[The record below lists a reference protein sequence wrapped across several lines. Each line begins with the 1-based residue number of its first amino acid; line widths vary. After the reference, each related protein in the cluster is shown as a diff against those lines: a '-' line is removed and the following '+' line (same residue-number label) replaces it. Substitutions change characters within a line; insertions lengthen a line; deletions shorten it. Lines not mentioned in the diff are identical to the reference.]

1 MDIRLPL
8 APPPDYRDPIA
19 DRFMTDRRDFLKS
32 SAYVTAL
39 LAIGDRAFAA
49 EPAASARPFDLAWL
63 KGQAR
68 ALASQP
74 YRAPPKVLH
83 QRLIDLGYDEYQSLR
98 FRRERSLWGTEDRG
112 FRAELFHMGRGFADP
127 VGIYEVMNG
136 QARELKFNPNLF
148 DYSRSGINP
157 GGVTKG
163 LGFAGFRLHT
173 ATDWERDVA
182 AFLGASYFRAISTDT
197 RQFGLSARGLAI
209 DTALNRAE
217 EFPRFTT
224 FWFERPVEHA
234 RDLVLYALLDSPSVT
249 GAYRFD
255 INPGAPTIMDID
267 AAVYPRKPIERLGI
281 APLTSMYQMGENDR
295 RMANDWRP
303 EIHDSDGLSMLTG
316 NGEWIWRPLANPA
329 GLRVN
334 SYFDRNPRGFGLL
347 QRDRNFEHYQDDGVF
362 YERRPS
368 LWIEPKGQ
376 WGAGA
381 VQLVEIPTADE
392 TFDNI
397 VAYWNPATPPIPGD
411 ELLFSYRMYWCTQPP
426 FLMPLAQT
434 IATRT
439 GLGGIVGQRRKYFSW
454 RFAIDFA
461 GGELATLPNGIK
473 VEPVISTSRGQIE
486 ITSARP
492 LHPVQGYRAMFDL
505 RPMDDSTDAIDLRV
519 FLRAN
524 GQPLTETWVYQWTP
538 PPPAERKEI
547 LARAGS

>member
-1 MDIRLPL
+1 
-8 APPPDYRDPIA
+8 
-19 DRFMTDRRDFLKS
+19 MTDRREFLQS
-32 SAYVTAL
+32 TAL
-39 LAIGDRAFAA
+39 LTALIATGGRAFAS
-49 EPAASARPFDLAWL
+49 EPASPSRPFDFAWL

-74 YRAPPKVLH
+74 YRPAPKVLH

-98 FRRERSLWGTEDRG
+98 FRREQALWGKEDRG
-112 FRAELFHMGRGFADP
+112 FRAEFFHMGRGFADP
-127 VGIYEVMNG
+127 VAIYEVADG
-136 QARELKFNPNLF
+136 QAREIKFSPAMF
-148 DYSRSGINP
+148 DYSKSGINP
-157 GGVTKG
+157 GGITRG
-163 LGFAGFRLHT
+163 LGFAGFRLHA

-209 DTALNRAE
+209 DTALNRPE
-217 EFPRFTT
+217 EFPRFTS
-224 FWFERPVEHA
+224 FWFERPVANA
-234 RDLVLYALLDSPSVT
+234 RNLVLYALLDSESAA

-255 INPGAPTIMDID
+255 IHAGAPTVMDLD

-281 APLTSMYQMGENDR
+281 APLTSMYQTGENDR

-316 NGEWIWRPLANPA
+316 NGEWIWRPIANPS

-368 LWIEPKGQ
+368 LWIEPKGP
-376 WGAGA
+376 WGEGA
-381 VQLVEIPTADE
+381 VQLVEIPTVDE

-397 VAYWNPATPPIPGD
+397 VAYWNPATKPKAGD
-411 ELLFSYRMYWCTQPP
+411 ELLYSYRMHWSTEFP
-426 FLMPLAQT
+426 LVMPLGQT
-434 IATRT
+434 VATRT
-439 GLGGIVGQRRKYFSW
+439 GLGGVVGQRRKYFAW

-461 GGELATLPNGIK
+461 GGELGTIPNNGS
-473 VEPVISTSRGQIE
+473 VEPVITASRGVVE

-492 LHPVQGYRAMFDL
+492 LDSVGGYRAMFDI

-524 GQPLTETWVYQWTP
+524 GQALTETWNYQWNP
-538 PPPAERKEI
+538 PAPAERKTL
-547 LARAGS
+547 LAQAGS